1 MSREYA
7 AKLLNTKVEVAPTMK
22 DVKGFAIASLCIL
35 CIGPIFMVIS
45 LESIV
50 VMILVMVIVSFIASL
65 IMINPTILYA

>member
-35 CIGPIFMVIS
+35 CVGPIFM
-45 LESIV
+45 
-50 VMILVMVIVSFIASL
+50 LV
-65 IMINPTILYA
+65 